1 MATTG
6 PDKLCVA
13 FHQNAAGRMWSQE
26 SFTTPVR
33 STAQRTIISVARVM
47 AAVLA
52 LVTPRLAAAGPQGL
66 FLILTLMIVIG
77 MGAAIP
83 AFHGGRRNEFTVED
97 ELAEPTTT
105 MPA

>member
-1 MATTG
+1 
-6 PDKLCVA
+6 
-13 FHQNAAGRMWSQE
+13 MWSQE
-26 SFTTPVR
+26 SFTTLVR
-33 STAQRTIISVARVM
+33 STAQGTIISVARVM
-47 AAVLA
+47 AAALA

-66 FLILTLMIVIG
+66 FPILTLMIVIG
-77 MGAAIP
+77 MGAAIL